1 MRFKNITSIFNF
13 LFSVWQIPVY
23 QFVLGEI
30 IAYQIT
36 KNNPNSTSVPTIK
49 TVKGRVVFELQA
61 LGVGGGHD
69 VRQQEKSLEIIGKE
83 PELTGR
89 HIARYVRCKELI
101 PEFRG
106 MLDDGSLTM
115 AAAVKKVMDQ
125 NCIKLKADGL
135 RKAAGSLSEG
145 EAQKILGV
153 DRPVKPDAEK
163 PVSVKLPAK
172 LYSRFF
178 SDVAAKDVQ
187 VILEAALEQ
196 YFERKVVLLPG

>member
-69 VRQQEKSLEIIGKE
+69 VHQQAKSREIIGKE
-83 PELTGR
+83 LGLTGR
-89 HIARYVRCKELI
+89 HIARYVRCKEL
-101 PEFRG
+101 
-106 MLDDGSLTM
+106 D
-115 AAAVKKVMDQ
+115 
-125 NCIKLKADGL
+125 
-135 RKAAGSLSEG
+135 RK
-145 EAQKILGV
+145 
-153 DRPVKPDAEK
+153 
-163 PVSVKLPAK
+163 SV
-172 LYSRFF
+172 
-178 SDVAAKDVQ
+178 V
-187 VILEAALEQ
+187 
-196 YFERKVVLLPG
+196 